1 MLPLWISGFITGL
14 AIASVLTYWLCCFFY
29 PSSSVTNP
37 PQPSSSEPIEIHE
50 APAGEQY
57 SVIHQIIQSMFSSV
71 PVLDELVATSVS
83 PLRCGQ
89 LRGEEH
95 HQRED
100 QRGAPHAEDRVPGV
114 EHPQETQH

>member
-1 MLPLWISGFITGL
+1 ML
-14 AIASVLTYWLCCFFY
+14 
-29 PSSSVTNP
+29 
-37 PQPSSSEPIEIHE
+37 
-50 APAGEQY
+50 
-57 SVIHQIIQSMFSSV
+57 SSV